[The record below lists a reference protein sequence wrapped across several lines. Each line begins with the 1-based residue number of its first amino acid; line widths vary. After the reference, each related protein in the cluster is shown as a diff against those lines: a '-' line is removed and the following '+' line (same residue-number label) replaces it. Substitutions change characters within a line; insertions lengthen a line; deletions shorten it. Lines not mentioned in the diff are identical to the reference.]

1 MNPSN
6 GHTSE
11 VRMVGLILVGH
22 EEKEEPVRELDAL
35 QDVDA
40 HVEED
45 AVQDRKRDVAEHRGQ
60 QDGDPDH
67 DEGQSPG

>member
-6 GHTSE
+6 RHTSE

-22 EEKEEPVRELDAL
+22 EEEEEPVRELDPL

-45 AVQDRKRDVAEHRGQ
+45 AVQDRKRDVTKHRR
-60 QDGDPDH
+60 
-67 DEGQSPG
+67 